1 MRNQVPWRLPQFLLL
16 HLCLIFPSHL
26 LPLCTRREHFR
37 QQITNESVKAEYNL
51 QSPDVTYRVRPSPFI
66 LFTFTSDCRPYHC
79 HLFVLFLLFLKS
91 FFRYNGFKNPVGAS
105 DVVYATSAL
114 LEMFSSAPS
123 SSSSAAAADSADSTV
138 GGSDGV
144 ERQAAFNEA
153 YDCLSMQSEGLLK
166 KGVQCALT
174 LQRVSWIVSCHVMC
188 SLILFSS
195 FVPYHVLSRH
205 VLNCDLLSSSI
216 KSVLCVLKCPLDV
229 AFTPMSILPSS
240 GAATGH

>member
-1 MRNQVPWRLPQFLLL
+1 LALAADRVRYTVGLGEEETAVAGAEAGHIKEVSEFRFFLYRHWSIFDAMYHSPYIASKMPVWQAQGTTRLKELLAKMG
-16 HLCLIFPSHL
+16 I
-26 LPLCTRREHFR
+26 PLYQCEQSYAFMAPGLKEHFR

-51 QSPDVTYRVRPSPFI
+51 QSPDVTYR
-66 LFTFTSDCRPYHC
+66 
-79 HLFVLFLLFLKS
+79 S

-123 SSSSAAAADSADSTV
+123 SSATADNADSTAAA
-138 GGSDGV
+138 GAEGV

-174 LQRVSWIVSCHVMC
+174 LQRVR
-188 SLILFSS
+188 
-195 FVPYHVLSRH
+195 PVLS
-205 VLNCDLLSSSI
+205 SP
-216 KSVLCVLKCPLDV
+216 VLCCP
-229 AFTPMSILPSS
+229 SR
-240 GAATGH
+240 